1 MKWGDVM
8 KPSNV
13 WIYWLERMNSYANSG
28 WDGHSVHRSRT
39 VGNSALIFSEFGF
52 ILKPFIS
59 TKAIHRRALIP
70 VTASPH
76 ASMNRRTTH
85 EDSLCGVA
93 RPLDAIGDWWS
104 LLIVRDAFDGLR
116 RFGEFQKNLGLAKNI
131 LAARLRN
138 LVAHGIMDVVPAAD
152 GGAHHEYVLTE
163 KGRGLFPLLVALR
176 QWGEDF
182 FFEPD
187 EAHVLLVDRKTGL
200 PVRKLELRSQ
210 DGRVLGPEDTVVLPP
225 PG

>member
-1 MKWGDVM
+1 
-8 KPSNV
+8 
-13 WIYWLERMNSYANSG
+13 
-28 WDGHSVHRSRT
+28 
-39 VGNSALIFSEFGF
+39 
-52 ILKPFIS
+52 
-59 TKAIHRRALIP
+59 
-70 VTASPH
+70 
-76 ASMNRRTTH
+76 MNRRTTH
-85 EDSLCGVA
+85 EDSPCGIA

-138 LVAHGIMDVVPAAD
+138 LVAHGIMDIVPAAD

-210 DGRVLGPEDTVVLPP
+210 DGRVLGPEDTLVLPP
-225 PG
+225 PD